1 MKRDCLT
8 FCSALNVPPEAWI
21 NMICHHTRIHLLLP
35 LQQTLQLLP
44 GFNVNHVI
52 QTGHRVR
59 RTCHRVDVT
68 QENSEFYTKNFMISI
83 LGFGPKVTATWCWC
97 ETMVTMAPGYQ
108 VTGVGLMTDIG
119 ECDQPDFCRRTGR
132 PTDQQIQQQT
142 VVSSSDKMILD

>member
-108 VTGVGLMTDIG
+108 VTGVGLMTDMSELWG
-119 ECDQPDFCRRTGR
+119 ECV
-132 PTDQQIQQQT
+132 
-142 VVSSSDKMILD
+142 VVSVINLISAGGQADRQTNKYNNRL